1 MIKDYL
7 IETMNQD
14 EVNLAI
20 TWAAQ
25 EGWNPGIH
33 DATCFYQTD
42 PHGFFAGKLNGK
54 TIAIGSAVIYDDFF
68 AFAVSILLISP
79 IGIKVMAWN

>member
-7 IETMNQD
+7 VETMNQD

-20 TWAAQ
+20 SWAAR

-54 TIAIGSAVIYDDFF
+54 TIAIGSAVIYDEFF
-68 AFAVSILLISP
+68 A
-79 IGIKVMAWN
+79 